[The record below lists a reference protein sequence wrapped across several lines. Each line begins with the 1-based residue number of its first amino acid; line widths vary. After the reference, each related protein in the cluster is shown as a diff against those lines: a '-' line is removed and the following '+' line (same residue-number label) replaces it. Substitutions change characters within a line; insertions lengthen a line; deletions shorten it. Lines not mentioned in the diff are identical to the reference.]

1 MNYDGMIY
9 RPPSEAYSLI
19 LQVTVGCAHNSCT
32 FCTMYKEKS
41 FHVKPLREV
50 EEDLKEARSYYGNR
64 SLRIFLADGDAL
76 VLSQEKL
83 CTILRLCRQ
92 YFPKTERITSYGTAQ
107 DILQKSKE
115 ELQELHELGLDMIY
129 LGAESGSPE
138 ILEHIH
144 KGVTVEEYVRAA
156 GASARN
162 RDPPQCDTDLRSW
175 RAENVGRTC
184 GCLGKINYSH
194 ETGLSGISD
203 LASGAGSTDA
213 AGSKS
218 RNDAASDTG
227 TGAGRDG
234 AVFNTCG
241 FGRNRISFQSR
252 FQLYFPG
259 RQSEQGHSGDAGK
272 NSEKQG
278 AGCI

>member
-19 LQVTVGCAHNSCT
+19 LQVTVGCAHNYCT

-115 ELQELHELGLDMIY
+115 GE
-129 LGAESGSPE
+129 A
-138 ILEHIH
+138 
-144 KGVTVEEYVRAA
+144 
-156 GASARN
+156 
-162 RDPPQCDTDLRSW
+162 
-175 RAENVGRTC
+175 
-184 GCLGKINYSH
+184 
-194 ETGLSGISD
+194 GISP
-203 LASGAGSTDA
+203 ASPSLTE
-213 AGSKS
+213 
-218 RNDAASDTG
+218 N
-227 TGAGRDG
+227 
-234 AVFNTCG
+234 
-241 FGRNRISFQSR
+241 
-252 FQLYFPG
+252 
-259 RQSEQGHSGDAGK
+259 
-272 NSEKQG
+272 
-278 AGCI
+278 